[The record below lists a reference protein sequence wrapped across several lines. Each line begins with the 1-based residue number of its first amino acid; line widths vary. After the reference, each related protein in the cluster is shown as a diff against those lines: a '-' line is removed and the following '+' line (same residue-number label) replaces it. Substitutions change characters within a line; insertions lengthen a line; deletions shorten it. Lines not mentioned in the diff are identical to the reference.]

1 MSGGTTTVEIIVGD
15 LGDVLITLRPELPFL
30 ADGVRLRK
38 GRRGAEIF
46 GEGRRV
52 SIEVGEE
59 AWPALSESEQVL
71 LMEFRGAEAD
81 AFRELVLQ
89 VESA

>member
-1 MSGGTTTVEIIVGD
+1 MSGGTTSLEIIVSD

-38 GRRGAEIF
+38 SRRGAEIF
-46 GEGRRV
+46 GEGRRI

-59 AWPALSESEQVL
+59 AWPALSRSEQLL
-71 LMEFRGAEAD
+71 LMEFRETEAD

-89 VESA
+89 IESA